1 MKTKNIFLALIA
13 TALSSAMI
21 SCDDFLDREPTS
33 ELAPE
38 TFFTDVSHLQAYAD
52 KYYSSILPGNSGNSY
67 GFYANDKGTDNQISQ
82 SAPSYF
88 CTGEWRVPNSSG
100 DWSFTNIYHLNFFFA
115 NVLPRFGEDLN
126 GSGNTISG
134 DLKSIRHYIGELY
147 TLRALEYFKRYQAF
161 GDYPIVTDPL
171 TDNMEILTDA
181 AKRSPRNEVARF
193 ILSDLD
199 KAAILMD
206 GTYQS

>member
-67 GFYANDKGTDNQISQ
+67 GFYAMIKVQIIRFPR
-82 SAPSYF
+82 AHLAIF
-88 CTGEWRVPNSSG
+88 VRVNGEFLILLVIG
-100 DWSFTNIYHLNFFFA
+100 L
-115 NVLPRFGEDLN
+115 LP
-126 GSGNTISG
+126 IS
-134 DLKSIRHYIGELY
+134 II
-147 TLRALEYFKRYQAF
+147 
-161 GDYPIVTDPL
+161 
-171 TDNMEILTDA
+171 
-181 AKRSPRNEVARF
+181 
-193 ILSDLD
+193 
-199 KAAILMD
+199 
-206 GTYQS
+206 